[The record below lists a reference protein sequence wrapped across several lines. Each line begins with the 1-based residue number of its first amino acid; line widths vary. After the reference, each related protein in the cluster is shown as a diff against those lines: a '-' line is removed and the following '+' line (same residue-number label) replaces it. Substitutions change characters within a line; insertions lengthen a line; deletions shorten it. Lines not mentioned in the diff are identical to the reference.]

1 MSVLQE
7 VRQSPVSAALFAA
20 NVVMY
25 AWMCA
30 RGSDWLEPT
39 GVDVLAYGANA
50 GIEVAQGEW
59 WRLATSMFLH
69 SGALHLFLN
78 MWSLRVLGPFVEQLF
93 GRGTYFVLYMLAGIG
108 GSIASCLW
116 NPLGLSV
123 GASGAI
129 FGLLGAIIAFFL
141 THRRSMPA
149 QVFRSY
155 MQRMGLLLAI
165 NLYLGFS
172 IPRIDNAGHLGGLVA
187 GFVCGLAAFRPAGTR
202 PVLDARRI
210 VRLAVVAVVLAGV
223 GFLVPARVEKAWIED
238 QQKDASEDSRP
249 R

>member
-1 MSVLQE
+1 VSVLE
-7 VRQSPVSAALFAA
+7 EARRAPVSVAILAA
-20 NVVMY
+20 NVGMY
-25 AWMCA
+25 VWMCA

-39 GVDVLAYGANA
+39 SQDVLAYGANA
-50 GIEVAQGEW
+50 GIEVAQGQW
-59 WRLATSMFLH
+59 WRLVTCMFLH
-69 SGALHLFLN
+69 SGAVHLLVN
-78 MWSLRVLGPFVEQLF
+78 MWSLRVLGPFVEQLY
-93 GRGTYFVLYMLAGIG
+93 GHGTFFLIYVLAGVG
-108 GSIASCLW
+108 GSIASCMW

-129 FGLLGAIIAFFL
+129 FGLLGAIIVFFL

-149 QVFRSY
+149 HVFRSY

-187 GFVCGLAAFRPAGTR
+187 GFVCGLAAFRPAGTP
-202 PVLDARRI
+202 PVLDGTRLG
-210 VRLAVVAVVLAGV
+210 RLAVVAIVLTGLV
-223 GFLVPARVEKAWIED
+223 FLIPRRVENAWIEHVRQD
-238 QQKDASEDSRP
+238 PSEDSRP